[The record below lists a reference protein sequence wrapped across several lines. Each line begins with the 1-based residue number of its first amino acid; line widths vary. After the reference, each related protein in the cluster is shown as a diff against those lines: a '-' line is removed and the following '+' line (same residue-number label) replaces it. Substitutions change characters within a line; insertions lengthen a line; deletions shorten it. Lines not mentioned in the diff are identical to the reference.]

1 MSCGR
6 SDCLGSQGNIRWIHS
21 LVRNRAPNL
30 CLILRTAGD
39 AVNTGITQPEEELL
53 PNVTKAYYCT
63 LIRYRKTSQDIGSDT
78 SPVNFYSQLSRQNEN
93 STCQ

>member
-6 SDCLGSQGNIRWIHS
+6 SYCLGSQGNIRWIHS
-21 LVRNRAPNL
+21 LVCNGTPNL
-30 CLILRTAGD
+30 CLILRTASD
-39 AVNTGITQPEEELL
+39 AVNTGITHTEGELL

-78 SPVNFYSQLSRQNEN
+78 SPVNCFS
-93 STCQ
+93 